1 MSGEHASAFLE
12 ATIGDTLDPSEAGIA
27 DAAASRAHVDACAG
41 CTRLRDEI
49 RAAAAFAS
57 RAYATDPEGDAAL
70 AAAVTARLAAGE
82 RAPRGRVFTIR
93 RAAAAAAAMLAVAAG
108 VAAWR
113 LASSPQAAT
122 TPGGTEVAAAPAAAG
137 MVPGYAGPHFVD
149 VTAGSGIDG
158 VDHTGSADSKDW
170 MIETVGH
177 GAAAFDMD
185 GDGDLDLFVP
195 DGNRLDPAE
204 RVRDGWRLY
213 RNDGAM
219 RFTDVTKGSGLECD
233 SWAGGAV
240 AGDVTGDGLPD
251 LYVACFGK
259 NHLFVNRGGGKFDDA
274 TDAAGVA
281 GLESEWST
289 AAAMGDFDGNGA
301 LDIFVSNYA
310 DMRRFIS
317 QASGPRG
324 CKWRGMAV
332 ACGPQP
338 LDPQQDRLYL
348 NRGDG
353 TFDDVTATNLPR
365 VRRYSFQ
372 CVALDL
378 NADGATDV
386 FVAADGQP
394 NLLFLNDGHGVFT
407 EQARAAGVSSDAS
420 GRDQACMGV
429 AAGDADGDGM
439 TDLFV
444 TNFSHEPNTLYRAQ
458 SARGVPSFADLTAA
472 TGLVERDALLG
483 WGAAFIDF
491 DCDGAP
497 DVMFANGHLYPG
509 VEANVPTTA
518 YAQPLSL
525 YRNAG
530 GARFSEITAS
540 ASTGIALTAPRVH
553 RGLVVAD
560 FDDDGLPDAFVT
572 VLNGRA
578 LMLRNDGHGAG
589 HTIRFAVRRKGG
601 LVDAAGARVV
611 VTLRGPDGAERRL
624 VRDLLLGS
632 SFGSSEDPRPIF
644 GLGAASRVETV
655 EVTWPGGGTQKFPAM
670 DAGHLYEIVEGRAEA
685 ARLR

>member
-1 MSGEHASAFLE
+1 MSCEHASAFLE
-12 ATIGDTLDPSEAGIA
+12 ATIGDTIDPSEAGIA
-27 DAAASRAHVDACAG
+27 DAAAQRAHADACAE
-41 CTRLRDEI
+41 CSRLREEI

-57 RAYATDPEGDAAL
+57 RVYATDPAGDAAL
-70 AAAVTARLAAGE
+70 AETVTASLE
-82 RAPRGRVFTIR
+82 RERPRKGRVLSMR
-93 RAAAAAAAMLAVAAG
+93 RAAAAAAAVALVAAG
-108 VAAWR
+108 VTAWR
-113 LASSPQAAT
+113 ISSSAPSPATGPETNVASA
-122 TPGGTEVAAAPAAAG
+122 PGAPG

-149 VTAGSGIDG
+149 VTAGSGIES
-158 VDHTGSADSKDW
+158 VDHTGSAESKDW
-170 MIETVGH
+170 MVETVGH

-185 GDGDLDLFVP
+185 ADGDLDLFVP
-195 DGNRLDPAE
+195 DGNRLDPTQT
-204 RVRDGWRLY
+204 VRDGWRLY

-233 SWAGGAV
+233 AWAGGAV

-251 LYVACFGK
+251 LYVPCFGK
-259 NHLFVNRGGGKFDDA
+259 NHLFVNRGGGKFEDA
-274 TDAAGVA
+274 TQAAGVA

-289 AAAMGDFDGNGA
+289 AAAMADFDGDGT

-317 QASGPRG
+317 EATGPRG

-338 LDPQQDRLYL
+338 LDPQQNRLFL

-353 TFDDVTATNLPR
+353 TFSDATATNLPR

-372 CVALDL
+372 CVALDV

-386 FVAADGQP
+386 FVAADGHP
-394 NLLFLNDGHGVFT
+394 NLLLINDGHGVFAD
-407 EQARAAGVSSDAS
+407 QARSAGVASDAS

-458 SARGVPSFADLTAA
+458 SARAIPAFADLTAA

-483 WGAAFIDF
+483 WGASFIDF
-491 DCDGAP
+491 DCDGAA
-497 DVMFANGHLYPG
+497 DLMFANGHLYPG

-540 ASTGIALTAPRVH
+540 ASIGIALTAPRVH

-572 VLNGRA
+572 VLNDRA
-578 LMLRNDGHGAG
+578 LLLRNDGRGAG
-589 HTIRFAVRRKGG
+589 HTIRFALRRKGG
-601 LVDAAGARVV
+601 RVDAAGAHVA
-611 VTLRGPDGAERRL
+611 VTVRDERGERRL
-624 VRDLLLGS
+624 VRDVLLGS
-632 SFGSSEDPRPIF
+632 SFGCSEDPRPLF
-644 GLGAASRVETV
+644 GLGAAARVESV
-655 EVTWPGGGTQKFPAM
+655 EVRWPGGAAQRFGPM
-670 DAGHLYEIVEGRAEA
+670 DSGHLYEIVEGREEA
-685 ARLR
+685 AVLR